1 MGENLHKYNEVFVN
15 IFGVNENELGDDF
28 TFENV
33 HKWDSLAHMALI
45 SRLEDIFDVMFE
57 TDDVL
62 HYGSYCNGIKI
73 LEKYGVD
80 MKA

>member
-45 SRLEDIFDVMFE
+45 SRLEDIFDVMF
-57 TDDVL
+57 V
-62 HYGSYCNGIKI
+62 
-73 LEKYGVD
+73 
-80 MKA
+80 

>member
-1 MGENLHKYNEVFVN
+1 MGENLRKYNEVFMN
-15 IFGVNENELGDDF
+15 IFGAAESELNESF
-28 TFENV
+28 TFESV

-57 TDDVL
+57 TEDVL
-62 HYGSYCNGIKI
+62 HYGSYLNGIKI
-73 LEKYGVD
+73 LERYGVD